1 MEKCINYY
9 ILIALSMYLSEVPTI
24 SVNVFIFLRQR
35 VLLDELSAL
44 YLNYD
49 IGLAKN
55 TIRKISAV
63 NTKSDA

>member
-1 MEKCINYY
+1 
-9 ILIALSMYLSEVPTI
+9 MYLSEVPTI

-35 VLLDELSAL
+35 VLFDELSAL